1 MSMLSEDCR
10 NTYTK
15 ILRTELL
22 EATGCTE
29 PIAVALC
36 AAKAR
41 EVLGSMPDRITLKAS
56 GNIIKNVKAVIV
68 PNSGGRKGLETACLL
83 GTVAGKSEK
92 KLLVISEVDDE
103 DRKQLQIAEK
113 NIYVKV
119 EPALVAEPLYIEVI
133 AEKDGDTARCII
145 SGSPSHFSL
154 IEKDAVVLEE
164 NETRAK
170 EEKTGCDMDCLNLE
184 GILEYGETVDLE
196 EIRPILERE
205 IRDNMAISDE
215 GLKNDWGEKV
225 GKTLLE
231 VYGDKDVR
239 IRAKARAAAGSDA
252 RMNGCAM
259 PVVINSGSGNQG
271 MTVSLPV
278 LEYARELN
286 CSEEKTYRAL
296 AIANLVAL
304 HQKRYIG
311 YLSAYCGAVS
321 AAAGAGCAICWLK
334 GGTREEIADTLTNA
348 IATIS
353 GMVCDGA
360 KSSCAGK
367 IALSVDA
374 AITGM
379 EMAMRK
385 RAYRNGEGLV
395 KKDADTTVRGIG
407 KMAAIGMKETDHKI
421 LEIMLE
427 ES

>member
-1 MSMLSEDCR
+1 M
-10 NTYTK
+10 
-15 ILRTELL
+15 
-22 EATGCTE
+22 
-29 PIAVALC
+29 
-36 AAKAR
+36 
-41 EVLGSMPDRITLKAS
+41 
-56 GNIIKNVKAVIV
+56 
-68 PNSGGRKGLETACLL
+68 
-83 GTVAGKSEK
+83 
-92 KLLVISEVDDE
+92 
-103 DRKQLQIAEK
+103 
-113 NIYVKV
+113 
-119 EPALVAEPLYIEVI
+119 
-133 AEKDGDTARCII
+133 
-145 SGSPSHFSL
+145 
-154 IEKDAVVLEE
+154 
-164 NETRAK
+164 
-170 EEKTGCDMDCLNLE
+170 
-184 GILEYGETVDLE
+184 DLE

-286 CSEEKTYRAL
+286 CSEEKTYKAL

-395 KKDADTTVRGIG
+395 KKNADATVKGIG